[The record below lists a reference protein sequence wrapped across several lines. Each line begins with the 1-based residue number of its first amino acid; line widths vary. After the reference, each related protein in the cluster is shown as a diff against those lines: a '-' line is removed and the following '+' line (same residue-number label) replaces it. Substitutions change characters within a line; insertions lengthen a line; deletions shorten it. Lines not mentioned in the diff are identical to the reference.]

1 MMHAYHVVQVKYL
14 GIFFNSRTNCTDPS
28 VPLKKFF
35 GSFNNTIMTV
45 LGYGRDEMLAVHLMK
60 SLLYGCE
67 VWQMS
72 SSDKV
77 DVGLNNCFRKVCNGC
92 WRESAKPLLFYCN
105 SLPVTF
111 LVEQKQMIFYKKL

>member
-72 SSDKV
+72 SSDKHKV
-77 DVGLNNCFRKVCNGC
+77 DVGLNNCFRKIFNGC
-92 WRESAKPLLFYCN
+92 WRESANLSYFIVVLYPSR
-105 SLPVTF
+105 SL
-111 LVEQKQMIFYKKL
+111 